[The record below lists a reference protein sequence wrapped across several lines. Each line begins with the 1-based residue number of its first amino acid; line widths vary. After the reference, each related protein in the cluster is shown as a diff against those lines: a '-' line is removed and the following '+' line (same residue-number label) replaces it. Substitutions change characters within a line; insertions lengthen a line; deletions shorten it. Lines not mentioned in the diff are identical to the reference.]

1 MSFVASDHSGTRPA
15 CALVCAIDGDKEK
28 IVTNPQREQL
38 QGKGE
43 QLIGGAKESMGR
55 ATGDEQTEIE
65 GQAQQDQGKVRET
78 IGGARETVE
87 DAAEDVK
94 RTITGR

>member
-1 MSFVASDHSGTRPA
+1 
-15 CALVCAIDGDKEK
+15 VCANDGDEETTM
-28 IVTNPQREQL
+28 TNPQREQL

-43 QLIGGAKESMGR
+43 QLIGGAKETVGR

-78 IGGARETVE
+78 IGAARDKIE
-87 DAAEDVK
+87 DAAQDVK
-94 RTITGR
+94 RAVTGS